1 MEPNDPELRKLL
13 REWEVPATPPS
24 LERRI
29 LGNTRP
35 RTTWWRALLTG
46 YIRVP
51 VPVGVVMAIALVV
64 LGALAIREQR
74 PAPTGT
80 RVEMTVDLK
89 RFQPV
94 QEVKV
99 RVIRRNYAN

>member
-13 REWEVPATPPS
+13 REWEVPAAPPS
-24 LERRI
+24 LEHRI

-35 RTTWWRALLTG
+35 RTSWWRALLTG

-64 LGALAIREQR
+64 LAALAIRER
-74 PAPTGT
+74 PAPAGPP
-80 RVEMTVDLK
+80 VEMAVDLK

-94 QEVKV
+94 QKVRV
-99 RVIRRNYAN
+99 RVIRRNYEN

>member
-13 REWEVPATPPS
+13 REWEVPGAPPS

-35 RTTWWRALLTG
+35 RTPWWRALLTG

-51 VPVGVVMAIALVV
+51 MPVGVAMAITLVV
-64 LGALAIREQR
+64 LAVLAVRER
-74 PAPTGT
+74 PAPA
-80 RVEMTVDLK
+80 RPPSEMTVDLM
-89 RFQPV
+89 RYQPV

-99 RVIRRNYAN
+99 RVIRRNHAN

>member
-13 REWEVPATPPS
+13 REWEVPGAPPS
-24 LERRI
+24 LEQRV

-35 RTTWWRALLTG
+35 RTTGWRALLTG

-51 VPVGVVMAIALVV
+51 VPVGLAMAIALVV
-64 LGALAIREQR
+64 LAVLAIRER
-74 PAPTGT
+74 PAPAGPP
-80 RVEMTVDLK
+80 VEMTVDLK

-99 RVIRRNYAN
+99 RVI